1 MGDEAH
7 GSAASIGDLGRI
19 RMYSARP
26 ILLRS
31 FVGAF
36 ALLATLHLTQPAH
49 AEVYI
54 NGTIKVLRTGW
65 NSDAF
70 GIEVNAPQQNPAG
83 CPNNI
88 GYVSDSNQ
96 PGYKT
101 FYAAAIAAYET
112 GKTISVVIDS
122 NSGACIGGWP
132 KIIGINLLR

>member
-1 MGDEAH
+1 
-7 GSAASIGDLGRI
+7 
-19 RMYSARP
+19 MYSARSSVLRCSCA
-26 ILLRS
+26 IL
-31 FVGAF
+31 
-36 ALLATLHLTQPAH
+36 ALYGMLQLAQPAQ

-65 NSDAF
+65 NSDSF
-70 GIEVNAPQQNPAG
+70 GIEVDAPQQNPAG

-88 GYVSDSNQ
+88 GYISDSNQ

-112 GKTISVVIDS
+112 GKPISVVIDS

>member
-1 MGDEAH
+1 
-7 GSAASIGDLGRI
+7 
-19 RMYSARP
+19 MYSARP

-31 FVGAF
+31 FV
-36 ALLATLHLTQPAH
+36 ATLALFGALQATQQAR

-65 NSDAF
+65 NADAF
-70 GIEVNAPQQNPAG
+70 GVEIDAPQQNPAG
-83 CPNNI
+83 CPNNL

-96 PGYKT
+96 PGFKT
-101 FYAAAIAAYET
+101 FYMAALAAYQT
-112 GKTISVVIDS
+112 GKAISVVIDS